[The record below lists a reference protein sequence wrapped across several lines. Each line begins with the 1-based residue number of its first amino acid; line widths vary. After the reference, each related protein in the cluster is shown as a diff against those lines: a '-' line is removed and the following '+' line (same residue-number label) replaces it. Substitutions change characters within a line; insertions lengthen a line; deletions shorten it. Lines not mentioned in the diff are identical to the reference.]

1 MVREAIAP
9 YLNLAE
15 LRRLA
20 AKDEDLRATLTGLEP
35 APEAVR
41 TLLTLLGLL
50 LAPSHEESIRHS
62 ADIAALL
69 MLKLGHLDHEEFWLT
84 CLDTKNHVQRLLPL
98 YKGSLNSSVVRVAE
112 VFRVP
117 MALNSA
123 SIIVAHSHPSGSPQ
137 ASPEDIKV
145 NKALVKA
152 GHLLQIE
159 VLDHLIIARGSWL
172 SMRDQRLGW

>member
-1 MVREAIAP
+1 M
-9 YLNLAE
+9 
-15 LRRLA
+15 
-20 AKDEDLRATLTGLEP
+20 
-35 APEAVR
+35 
-41 TLLTLLGLL
+41 
-50 LAPSHEESIRHS
+50 
-62 ADIAALL
+62 
-69 MLKLGHLDHEEFWLT
+69 
-84 CLDTKNHVQRLLPL
+84 QRLLPL